1 MTTGYLPLLVDF
13 VVIQFVN
20 GRHFLVEVIGRYLLH
35 RLPAM
40 SYEKEKN
47 GGNNVHIRQSI
58 IRDVIM
64 YLCATTRPTVGY
76 KDRYVTSP

>member
-47 GGNNVHIRQSI
+47 GG
-58 IRDVIM
+58 
-64 YLCATTRPTVGY
+64 
-76 KDRYVTSP
+76 K